1 MIRSLVA
8 SLTAALFIGLV
19 TVIAAFAYYNWSI
32 NRPLAPGN
40 ESYVL
45 EKGQSVRHLA
55 QTLQSRGVIK
65 EPYSLIILARIS
77 GVSLKI
83 KAGEFHF
90 KQGESL
96 QSILDQTV
104 KGSVI
109 DYPLVIVEGW
119 TFGQMRQAIAKA
131 EKMEH
136 TLTDFNN
143 EQVMEAL
150 GLKGEH
156 PEGLFFPDTYRYV
169 AGQTDLS
176 VLQQAYERM
185 QVVLNKAWENRQQD
199 LPLNDPYEALIL
211 ASIIEK
217 ETGQASERREIGG
230 VFINRLRKSM
240 LLQTDPTVIYGLG
253 NEFDG
258 NLTRKHLKTDTPYNT
273 YTRAGLPPTPIA
285 LPGVAAVEAATNPAE
300 TKAIYFVARG
310 DGSHEF
316 SETLSQ
322 HNRAVRKYQL

>member
-8 SLTAALFIGLV
+8 SLMAALFIGLV
-19 TVIAAFAYYNWSI
+19 TVVAAFAYYNWSI
-32 NRPLAPGN
+32 NRPLSPGN

-55 QTLQSRGVIK
+55 QALQSRGVIK

-77 GVSLKI
+77 GVSSKI

-104 KGSVI
+104 NGSVI

-131 EKMEH
+131 DKMKH
-136 TLTDFNN
+136 TLTESNN

-176 VLQQAYERM
+176 LLHQAYERM
-185 QVVLNKAWENRQQD
+185 QNVLKNAWENRQQD
-199 LPLNDPYEALIL
+199 LPLNGPYEALIL

-217 ETGQASERREIGG
+217 ETGQASERPEISG
-230 VFINRLRKSM
+230 VFINRLRKKM

-253 NEFDG
+253 KEFDG

-285 LPGVAAVEAATNPAE
+285 LPGAAAVEAATNPAQ
-300 TKAIYFVARG
+300 TKAIFFVARG